1 MPEHALGTGY
11 NRRVKLL
18 ILLLSRVLKRQLDAK
33 TYAALKALRLGFIAL
48 REQDD
53 TEARA
58 ALMAR
63 IDGLVPESLSQIIR
77 AYNIYF
83 SLVNIAE
90 EASSLAER
98 RKAASMGGHMWQGSF
113 HDTLLALRDAGVKPD
128 ELGPLLHRLRYMPVI
143 TAHPSEAK
151 RRTVKGVLRNIFVS
165 LEALDDPRLKGMFR
179 DEALAHLASQVQILW
194 KTDEVRT
201 YKLDVRDEIRAG
213 LSYFSLSLF
222 QAVTGVYRNF
232 RNALRD
238 THGEAVA
245 SAIGVPV
252 FLRFGSWIGGDRD
265 GHPFVTAEVTALAW
279 RMQARTAFMEYLRR
293 IDQLVDQLSYST
305 RLCQPSAQ
313 FMASLEEDVARLDA
327 GSEGAPRRYMQEP
340 YRRKLAFMRLRMARN
355 LELIQ
360 RAIDGLEA
368 SFETPGY
375 ASAQAFLDDLFL
387 IRDSLVSHGDAEV
400 AGRELEDMIL
410 LVKTFGFHLLQL
422 DVRQESGRHG
432 DAIAEIFRQ
441 SLGSDYAA
449 LDESAR
455 LELLS
460 EAIANPNALQF
471 DPARLSEATQETLRV
486 FQLIAHMRR
495 SLGPECFGRYVIS
508 MTHCASHVME
518 VMCLATLAGLA
529 GRMTGKWF
537 CHIGVSPLF
546 ETIEDLA
553 HIESV
558 LGRLY
563 RLPVYRRLL
572 EAYREGQ
579 EVMLGY
585 SDSCKDGGILASSW
599 GLYEAQ
605 KSVVRLSNAEG
616 IPCRLFHGRGG
627 TVGRGGGPTHEA
639 ILAQPP
645 GTVSGE
651 IKFTEQGEVLFYK
664 YNNMETAIYELTM
677 GVTGLIKASGHLV
690 MRETGAERLDYLG
703 VMDEIAKAG
712 EAHYRQ
718 LTERTDGFLDYFY
731 EATPVREIGWLNIG
745 SRPSH
750 RKAGDRSKSSVRA
763 ISWVFAW
770 GQSRQALPAWYGIGA
785 ALEAWRA
792 GDPARLAKLQRMY
805 RQWPF
810 FRTLL
815 SNAQMALAKTDM
827 GIAGEYADLCEDPA
841 LGRRVYDMIRAE
853 YLRACTQILSV
864 ADSKALVEENP
875 ALALSLASRNPYLDP
890 LNSIQVALLRRLR
903 ATPIDQQP
911 DSLWMEPLL
920 RSINAIAAGMRNT
933 G

>member
-1 MPEHALGTGY
+1 MTSPSVNGGL

-18 ILLLSRVLKRQLDAK
+18 ILLLSRVLKGQLDPPI
-33 TYAALKALRLGFIAL
+33 YEALKTLRLGFIAL
-48 REQDD
+48 RDD
-53 TEARA
+53 DDDERRD

-63 IDGLVPESLSQIIR
+63 IEALSPAALNQIIR

-83 SLVNIAE
+83 SLLNIAE
-90 EASSLAER
+90 EAYNLAER
-98 RKAASMGGHMWQGSF
+98 RRAVSEGGRMWEGSF
-113 HDTLLALRDAGVKPD
+113 HDTLLSLRESGVHAED
-128 ELGPLLHRLRYMPVI
+128 LGRLLHSLRFMPVI

-151 RRTVKGVLRNIFVS
+151 RRTIKGALRDIFVS
-165 LEALDDPRLKGMFR
+165 LEALDDPRLSGMFR
-179 DEALAHLASQVQILW
+179 DEALTRLANQIQILW

-201 YKLDVRDEIRAG
+201 YKLEVRDEIRAG
-213 LSYFSLSLF
+213 LSYFPQSLF
-222 QAVTGVYRNF
+222 QAVVGVYRNF
-232 RNALRD
+232 RNSLRD
-238 THGEAVA
+238 VYGKAVA
-245 SAIGVPV
+245 DAIGTPV

-279 RMQARTAFMEYLRR
+279 RMQARAACDEYLRR
-293 IDQLVDQLSYST
+293 IDRLSDQLSYST
-305 RLCQPSAQ
+305 RLCQPSAA
-313 FMASLEEDVARLDA
+313 FTASLEASLARLDA
-327 GSEGAPRRYMQEP
+327 SSETARRRFVQEP
-340 YRRKLAFMRLRMARN
+340 YRRKLSIMRHRLSRN

-360 RAIDGLEA
+360 RAIDGQEV

-375 ASAQAFLDDLFL
+375 ASAQAFLDDLGL
-387 IRDSLVSHGDAEV
+387 IRDSLRGHGDGDV
-400 AGRELEDMIL
+400 ADRDLEDLIL
-410 LVKTFGFHLLQL
+410 LVRTFGFHLLQL
-422 DVRQESGRHG
+422 DIRQESGRHSE
-432 DAIAEIFRQ
+432 AVAEILRQ
-441 SLGSDYAA
+441 ALSRDYGS
-449 LDESAR
+449 LDEEAR

-471 DPARLSEATQETLRV
+471 DVAGLSETTQETLRV
-486 FQLIAHMRR
+486 FQLVAHMRR

-508 MTHCASHVME
+508 MTHTASHVME

-529 GRMTGKWF
+529 GRVTGQWF
-537 CHIGVSPLF
+537 CHIGISPLF
-546 ETIEDLA
+546 ETIDDLA
-553 HIESV
+553 HVESV
-558 LGRLY
+558 LARLY
-563 RLPVYRRLL
+563 GLPVYRQLL
-572 EAYREGQ
+572 DAYQEGQ

-605 KSVVRLSNAEG
+605 KKIVGLSQAQG

-627 TVGRGGGPTHEA
+627 TVGRGGGPTREA
-639 ILAQPP
+639 ILAQPS
-645 GTVSGE
+645 GTVGGE

-677 GVTGLIKASGHLV
+677 GATGLLMASAHLV
-690 MRETGAERLDYLG
+690 RETREDRLDYLG
-703 VMDEIAKAG
+703 IMDELAKLG
-712 EAHYRQ
+712 EDHYRQ
-718 LTERTDGFLDYFY
+718 LTERADGFLDYFY

-770 GQSRQALPAWYGIGA
+770 GQSRHALPAWFGIGA
-785 ALEAWRA
+785 ALATWRA

-805 RQWPF
+805 REWPF

-827 GIAGEYADLCEDPA
+827 GIAREYADLCEDA
-841 LGRRVYDMIRAE
+841 HKGQKIYELIRAE
-853 YLRACTQILSV
+853 YLRAVEQILHV
-864 ADSKALVEENP
+864 ADGKALLEESP
-875 ALALSLASRNPYLDP
+875 SLALSLATRNPYLDP
-890 LNSIQVALLRRLR
+890 LNSIQVALLRRIR
-903 ATPIDQQP
+903 ATPPQEQA
-911 DSLWMEPLL
+911 DSPWLEPLL

>member
-1 MPEHALGTGY
+1 MTAHSHSVGF
-11 NRRVKLL
+11 NRRVKFLV
-18 ILLLSRVLKRQLDAK
+18 LLLSRVLKRQLDAE
-33 TYAALKALRLGFIAL
+33 TYAALKTLRLGFIAL
-48 REQDD
+48 RDRDD
-53 TEARA
+53 PESRA

-63 IDGLVPESLSQIIR
+63 IDSLAPESMSQIIR

-90 EASSLAER
+90 EAFNLAER
-98 RKAASMGGHMWQGSF
+98 RKAVGVGGHMWQGSF
-113 HDTLLALRDAGVKPD
+113 HDTLLALRDAGVTAA

-151 RRTVKGVLRNIFVS
+151 RRTVKGALRNIFVS
-165 LEALDDPRLKGMFR
+165 LEALDDPRLTGMFR
-179 DEALAHLASQVQILW
+179 DEALAQLANQIQILW

-201 YKLDVRDEIRAG
+201 YKLEVRDEIRAG
-213 LSYFSLSLF
+213 LSFFSLSLF

-232 RNALRD
+232 RNSLRD
-238 THGEAVA
+238 TYGEKAVRE
-245 SAIGVPV
+245 IGVPV

-279 RMQARTAFMEYLRR
+279 RMQARTACMEYLRR
-293 IDQLVDQLSYST
+293 IEQLSDQLSYST
-305 RLCQPSAQ
+305 RLCHPSPE
-313 FMASLEEDVARLDA
+313 FMASLESDMARQSA
-327 GSEGAPRRYMQEP
+327 GVESSVRRFIQEP
-340 YRRKLAFMRLRMARN
+340 YRRKLDIMRHRLARN
-355 LELIQ
+355 MELIQ
-360 RAIDGLEA
+360 RAIDGLEV

-375 ASAQAFLDDLFL
+375 ASAQAFLDDLLL
-387 IRDSLVSHGDAEV
+387 IRDSLKSHDDGDV
-400 AGRELEDMIL
+400 ADRELADLIL
-410 LVKTFGFHLLQL
+410 LVRTFGFHLLQL
-422 DVRQESGRHG
+422 DVRQESGRHSE
-432 DAIAEIFRQ
+432 AVAEIFRQ
-441 SLGSDYAA
+441 ALGSDYTG
-449 LDESAR
+449 LDEEAR
-455 LELLS
+455 LALLS

-471 DPARLSEATQETLRV
+471 DLARLPENTQETLRV

-495 SLGPECFGRYVIS
+495 SLGPDCFGRYVIS
-508 MTHCASHVME
+508 MTHTASHVME

-546 ETIEDLA
+546 ETIDDLA
-553 HIESV
+553 HVESV
-558 LGRLY
+558 LGQLY
-563 RLPVYRRLL
+563 RLPVYRQLL
-572 EAYREGQ
+572 DSFQEGQ

-605 KSVVRLSNAEG
+605 KSIVALSSAEG

-645 GTVSGE
+645 STVSGE

-677 GVTGLIKASGHLV
+677 GVTGLLKASAHLI
-690 MRETGAERLDYLG
+690 RSAGDDRLDYLG
-703 VMDEIAKAG
+703 IMDEIARVG

-718 LTERTDGFLDYFY
+718 LTERTEGFLDYFY
-731 EATPVREIGWLNIG
+731 EGTPVREIGWLNIG

-785 ALEAWRA
+785 ALEAWRG

-805 RQWPF
+805 RDWPF
-810 FRTLL
+810 FSTLL

-827 GIAGEYADLCEDPA
+827 GIAGEYADLCESPEV
-841 LGRRVYDMIRAE
+841 GKRVYDLIRTE
-853 YLRACTQILSV
+853 YLRARQQILNV
-864 ADSKALVEENP
+864 ADSKALLEENP
-875 ALALSLASRNPYLDP
+875 SLALSLASRNPYLDP

-903 ATPIDQQP
+903 ATPVEQQQ
-911 DSLWMEPLL
+911 DSPWMEPLL

>member
-1 MPEHALGTGY
+1 MIASTPDPAL

-18 ILLLSRVLKRQLDAK
+18 VLLLSRVLKRQLDAA
-33 TYAALKALRLGFIAL
+33 TYGALKTLRLGFIAL
-48 REQDD
+48 REKDD
-53 TEARA
+53 ARTRA
-58 ALMAR
+58 ALMAK
-63 IDGLVPESLSQIIR
+63 IDELAPESLSQVIR

-90 EASSLAER
+90 EAYNLAER
-98 RKAASMGGHMWQGSF
+98 RKAVAQGGHMWAGSF
-113 HDTLLALRDAGVKPD
+113 HDTLLVLRDHGVHAED
-128 ELGPLLHRLRYMPVI
+128 LGRLLHQLRFMPVI

-151 RRTVKGVLRNIFVS
+151 RRTIKGALRNIFVS
-165 LEALDDPRLKGMFR
+165 LEALDDPRLTGMFR
-179 DEALAHLASQVQILW
+179 DEALAQLGKQIQILW

-201 YKLDVRDEIRAG
+201 YKLEVRDEIRAG
-213 LSYFSLSLF
+213 LSFFPQSLF
-222 QAVTGVYRNF
+222 QAVVGVYRNF
-232 RNALRD
+232 RKALRD
-238 THGEAVA
+238 SYGADVAEAV
-245 SAIGVPV
+245 GVPD

-279 RMQARTAFMEYLRR
+279 RMQARTAYAEYLRR
-293 IDQLVDQLSYST
+293 IDLLSDQLSYST
-305 RLCQPSAQ
+305 RLCQPSAE
-313 FMASLEEDVARLDA
+313 FMASLETDIERQDVGRENT
-327 GSEGAPRRYMQEP
+327 SHRFVQEP
-340 YRRKLAFMRLRMARN
+340 YRHKLSLMRARLVRN

-360 RAIDGLEA
+360 RAIDGMEA
-368 SFETPGY
+368 GYETLGY
-375 ASAQAFLDDLFL
+375 ASAQSFLEDLAT
-387 IRDSLVSHGDAEV
+387 IRASLHSHGDAEV
-400 AGRELEDMIL
+400 ADGDLDDLIL

-432 DAIAEIFRQ
+432 ETMAEIFRQ
-441 SLGSDYAA
+441 ALDLDYAG
-449 LDESAR
+449 LEEEAR
-455 LELLS
+455 LELLA

-471 DPARLSEATQETLRV
+471 DSASLSDAARETLRV

-495 SLGPECFGRYVIS
+495 DLGTQCFGRYVIS
-508 MTHCASHVME
+508 MTHTASHVME
-518 VMCLATLAGLA
+518 AMCLATLAGLA
-529 GRMTGKWF
+529 GRLAGKWF

-553 HIESV
+553 HVEAV
-558 LGRLY
+558 LARLY
-563 RLPVYRRLL
+563 RQPVYRQLL
-572 EAYREGQ
+572 DAYQQGQ

-605 KSVVRLSNAEG
+605 KKIVALSQAEG
-616 IPCRLFHGRGG
+616 VPCRLFHGRGG

-645 GTVSGE
+645 GTVRGE
-651 IKFTEQGEVLFYK
+651 IKLTEQGEVLFYK

-677 GVTGLIKASGHLV
+677 GASGLLKASAHLI
-690 MRETGAERLDYLG
+690 RSEGEDRLDYLG
-703 VMDEIAKAG
+703 IMDEIARIG
-712 EAHYRQ
+712 EDRYRE

-770 GQSRQALPAWYGIGA
+770 GQSRQALPAWYGIGS
-785 ALEAWRA
+785 ALEAWR
-792 GDPARLAKLQRMY
+792 GSDPARLAKLQRMY
-805 RQWPF
+805 LEWPF

-827 GIAGEYADLCEDPA
+827 GIAGEYAELCQDPDA
-841 LGRRVYDMIRAE
+841 GRRVYELIRAE
-853 YLRACTQILSV
+853 YQRACQQILNV
-864 ADSKALVEENP
+864 ADSLTLLEETP

-903 ATPIDQQP
+903 GIAPGQQQ
-911 DSLWMEPLL
+911 DSPWLEPLL